1 MIPRSHHSH
10 LRTQILEPAQAF
22 ADTTARSRSITTV
35 GPLVSLP
42 PRRSLRTIVG
52 TGIGNAVEWYDWNV
66 YVVFAP
72 FFAQQFFDPAH
83 PVSAMLSTLAI
94 FAVGF
99 VVRPL
104 GGVLFG
110 WLADRHGRR
119 PSMLLAISLASAG
132 SLLIGVSPTYAGVG
146 VVASSLLLLARLLQG
161 LAHGGEIA
169 SSHTYIAE
177 MAPPRRRGL
186 WSSTIYVSGL
196 SAILVATVLGAGL
209 TTTLTTAQM
218 TEWGWRIP
226 FVVGGVLGL
235 IAILLR
241 RGLDETQAFVKT
253 PRPARPS
260 ILRGMWTYRAAL
272 ARVFGLTLGG
282 TVFFYTW
289 AVAAPAYAI
298 SVGGMN
304 PTAALWAGV
313 AATALGIVLLPVA
326 GHLSDRFGR
335 RPSFVV
341 FALGGAAVTFPLNR
355 LIQDEAWQ
363 LLVAMSIAMVLIA
376 IGAAIVPA
384 ALTEMFPTQL
394 RASGFAVPYSLA
406 VALTGGTAP
415 YLQAWLS
422 SRGHGDVFLGY
433 SVALLVLVAVVA
445 AFMPETK
452 GKSLE

>member
-1 MIPRSHHSH
+1 M
-10 LRTQILEPAQAF
+10 
-22 ADTTARSRSITTV
+22 TTDSATVAVPV
-35 GPLVSLP
+35 GPPISLP

-52 TGIGNAVEWYDWNV
+52 TGIGNAIEWYDWNV
-66 YVVFAP
+66 YIVFAP
-72 FFAQQFFDPAH
+72 FFAQQFFNPADPL
-83 PVSAMLSTLAI
+83 SAMLSTLAI

-99 VVRPL
+99 VLRPL
-104 GGVLFG
+104 GGLLFG
-110 WLADRHGRR
+110 WIADRHGRR

-146 VVASSLLLLARLLQG
+146 VVASLLLLLARLLQG

-169 SSHTYIAE
+169 SSYTYIAE

-186 WSSTIYVSGL
+186 WSSTIFVSGM

-209 TTTLTTAQM
+209 TTMLTEAQM

-226 FVVGGVLGL
+226 FVIGGVLG
-235 IAILLR
+235 IVAIFLR
-241 RGLDETQAFVKT
+241 RGLDETHAFAKT
-253 PRPARPS
+253 RNSEPRPARPS

-272 ARVFGLTLGG
+272 ARVFGLSLGG

-298 SVGGMN
+298 SVGGMDA
-304 PTAALWAGV
+304 TAALWAGV
-313 AATALGIVLLPVA
+313 AATALGIALLPLA

-341 FALGGAAVTFPLNR
+341 FGLGAAAVTFPLDR
-355 LIQDEAWQ
+355 LIQDESWQ
-363 LLVAMSIAMVLIA
+363 LLVAMSIAMALIA
-376 IGAAIVPA
+376 VSAAIAPA
-384 ALTEMFPTQL
+384 ALAELFPTHV

-422 SRGHGDVFLGY
+422 SRGLGDVFLGY

-445 AFMPETK
+445 GFMPETK
-452 GKSLE
+452 GKNLD

>member
-1 MIPRSHHSH
+1 M
-10 LRTQILEPAQAF
+10 
-22 ADTTARSRSITTV
+22 TTDSAKIAVLV
-35 GPLVSLP
+35 GPPISSA
-42 PRRSLRTIVG
+42 PRRPLRTIVG
-52 TGIGNAVEWYDWNV
+52 TGIGNAIEWYDWNV
-66 YVVFAP
+66 YIVFAP
-72 FFAQQFFDPAH
+72 FFAQQFFNPADPF
-83 PVSAMLSTLAI
+83 SAMLSTLAV

-99 VVRPL
+99 VMRPL
-104 GGVLFG
+104 GGLLFG
-110 WLADRHGRR
+110 WIADRDGRR

-169 SSHTYIAE
+169 SSQTYIAE

-186 WSSTIYVSGL
+186 WSSTIFVSGT

-209 TTTLTTAQM
+209 TAMLSEAQM
-218 TEWGWRIP
+218 TDWGWRIP
-226 FVVGGVLGL
+226 FVTGGVFG
-235 IAILLR
+235 IVAIFLR
-241 RGLDETQAFVKT
+241 RGLDETHAFART
-253 PRPARPS
+253 PRAARPS
-260 ILRGMWTYRAAL
+260 ILRDMWNHRAAL
-272 ARVFGLTLGG
+272 ARVFGLSLGS

-304 PTAALWAGV
+304 ATAALWAGV

-341 FALGGAAVTFPLNR
+341 FGLGGAAVTFPLNR
-355 LIQDEAWQ
+355 LVQDEAWQ
-363 LLVAMSIAMVLIA
+363 LLVAMSIAMALIA
-376 IGAAIVPA
+376 ISAAIAPA
-384 ALTEMFPTQL
+384 ALAELFPTRL

-422 SRGHGDVFLGY
+422 SRGLGDVFLGY
-433 SVALLVLVAVVA
+433 SAALLVLVAAVA

-452 GKSLE
+452 GKRLE

>member
-1 MIPRSHHSH
+1 MTTDSANV
-10 LRTQILEPAQAF
+10 TVPA
-22 ADTTARSRSITTV
+22 SPPI
-35 GPLVSLP
+35 SLP

-52 TGIGNAVEWYDWNV
+52 TGIGNAIEWYDWNV
-66 YVVFAP
+66 YIIFAP
-72 FFAQQFFDPAH
+72 FFAQQFFTPAN
-83 PVSAMLSTLAI
+83 PLSAMLSTLGV

-99 VVRPL
+99 VMRPL
-104 GGVLFG
+104 GGLLFG
-110 WLADRHGRR
+110 WIADRHGRR

-169 SSHTYIAE
+169 SSQTYIAE

-186 WSSTIYVSGL
+186 WSSTIFVSGM

-209 TTTLTTAQM
+209 TTTLSTAQM

-226 FVVGGVLGL
+226 FVLGGVLGL
-235 IAILLR
+235 VAIFLR
-241 RGLDETQAFVKT
+241 RGLDETHAFT
-253 PRPARPS
+253 RTRELRAARPP
-260 ILRGMWTYRAAL
+260 ILRDMWHHRAAL
-272 ARVFGLTLGG
+272 ARVFGLSLGG

-289 AVAAPAYAI
+289 ALAAPAYAI

-304 PTAALWAGV
+304 ATAALWAGV

-341 FALGGAAVTFPLNR
+341 FGLSGAAVTFPLDR

-363 LLVAMSIAMVLIA
+363 LLVAMSIAMALIA
-376 IGAAIVPA
+376 ISAAIAPA
-384 ALTEMFPTQL
+384 ALAELFPTHL

-422 SRGHGDVFLGY
+422 SRGFGDVFLGY
-433 SVALLVLVAVVA
+433 SVVLLVLMAVVA

>member
-1 MIPRSHHSH
+1 MSTDSI
-10 LRTQILEPAQAF
+10 RTAVP
-22 ADTTARSRSITTV
+22 V
-35 GPLVSLP
+35 GPPIPLP

-72 FFAQQFFDPAH
+72 FFAQQFFNPADPL
-83 PVSAMLSTLAI
+83 SAMLSTLAV

-99 VVRPL
+99 VMRPL
-104 GGVLFG
+104 GGLLFG
-110 WLADRHGRR
+110 WLADRRGRR

-146 VVASSLLLLARLLQG
+146 VVASLLLLLARLLQG

-177 MAPPRRRGL
+177 VAPPRRRGL
-186 WSSTIYVSGL
+186 WSSTIFVSGM

-209 TTTLTTAQM
+209 TTMLTEAQM

-226 FVVGGVLGL
+226 FVIGGVLGL
-235 IAILLR
+235 VAIFLR
-241 RGLDETQAFVKT
+241 RGLDETDAFAGT
-253 PRPARPS
+253 RERPS
-260 ILRGMWTYRAAL
+260 ILRGMWHHRAAL
-272 ARVFGLTLGG
+272 AQVFGLGLGS

-298 SVGGMN
+298 SVGGMDA
-304 PTAALWAGV
+304 TAALWAGV
-313 AATALGIVLLPVA
+313 AATALGIVLLPLA

-341 FALGGAAVTFPLNR
+341 FGLGGAAVTFPLNS
-355 LIQDEAWQ
+355 LVQDEAWQ
-363 LLVAMSIAMVLIA
+363 LLVAMSIAMALIA
-376 IGAAIVPA
+376 VSAAIAPA
-384 ALTEMFPTQL
+384 ALAELFPTHL

-415 YLQAWLS
+415 YLQAWLAS
-422 SRGHGDVFLGY
+422 HGLGDVFLGY
-433 SVALLVLVAVVA
+433 SAALLVLVAVVA
-445 AFMPETK
+445 ALMPETK

>member
-1 MIPRSHHSH
+1 M
-10 LRTQILEPAQAF
+10 
-22 ADTTARSRSITTV
+22 TTDSAKLAVPV
-35 GPLVSLP
+35 GPSISLA

-52 TGIGNAVEWYDWNV
+52 TGLGNAIEWYDWNV

-72 FFAQQFFDPAH
+72 FFAQQFFNPAD
-83 PVSAMLSTLAI
+83 PVSATLSTLAV

-99 VVRPL
+99 VVRPF
-104 GGVLFG
+104 GGLLFG
-110 WLADRHGRR
+110 WIADRHGRR
-119 PSMLLAISLASAG
+119 PSMLIAISLASAA

-186 WSSTIYVSGL
+186 WSSTIYVSGM

-209 TTTLTTAQM
+209 TTMLSTAQM

-226 FVVGGVLGL
+226 FVIGGLLGL
-235 IAILLR
+235 IAIFLR
-241 RGLDETQAFVKT
+241 RGLDETQAFART
-253 PRPARPS
+253 RDRAARPS
-260 ILRGMWTYRAAL
+260 ILRGMWTHRAAL
-272 ARVFGLTLGG
+272 ARVFGLSLGG

-304 PTAALWAGV
+304 ATAALWAGV

-341 FALGGAAVTFPLNR
+341 FGLGGAAVTFPLNH

-363 LLVAMSIAMVLIA
+363 LLVAMSIAMMLIA
-376 IGAAIVPA
+376 VGAAIVPA
-384 ALTEMFPTQL
+384 ALAELFPTHL

-422 SRGHGDVFLGY
+422 SRGLGDVFLGY
-433 SVALLVLVAVVA
+433 SVALLVLLAVVA

-452 GKSLE
+452 GKSLG

>member
-1 MIPRSHHSH
+1 MTTDS
-10 LRTQILEPAQAF
+10 A
-22 ADTTARSRSITTV
+22 TTAVPV
-35 GPLVSLP
+35 GQPTSLP

-52 TGIGNAVEWYDWNV
+52 TGIGNAIEWYDWNV

-72 FFAQQFFDPAH
+72 FFAQQFFDPAN
-83 PVSAMLSTLAI
+83 PLSAMLATLAI

-99 VVRPL
+99 VMRPL
-104 GGVLFG
+104 GGLLFG
-110 WLADRHGRR
+110 WIADRHGRQ
-119 PSMLLAISLASAG
+119 PSMLLAITLASAG

-146 VVASSLLLLARLLQG
+146 VVASLLLLLARLLQG

-186 WSSTIYVSGL
+186 WSSTIYVSGM

-209 TTTLTTAQM
+209 TAALTEIQM
-218 TEWGWRIP
+218 AEWGWRIP
-226 FVVGGVLGL
+226 FVLGGVLGL
-235 IAILLR
+235 VAIFLR
-241 RGLDETQAFVKT
+241 RGLAETHVFVKARDGR
-253 PRPARPS
+253 PRAARTS
-260 ILRGMWTYRAAL
+260 ILRGMWTHRAAL
-272 ARVFGLTLGG
+272 ARVFGLSLGG

-304 PTAALWAGV
+304 ATAALWAGV
-313 AATALGIVLLPVA
+313 AATALGVALLPVA
-326 GHLSDRFGR
+326 GLLSDRFGR

-341 FALGGAAVTFPLNR
+341 FAVGGAAVTFPLNR
-355 LIQDEAWQ
+355 LVQDEAWQ
-363 LLVAMSIAMVLIA
+363 LLVAMSIAMTLIA
-376 IGAAIVPA
+376 ASAAIVPA
-384 ALTEMFPTQL
+384 ALAELFPTHL

-422 SRGHGDVFLGY
+422 SRGLGDVFLGY
-433 SVALLVLVAVVA
+433 SVVLLVLVAVVA
-445 AFMPETK
+445 ATMPETR
-452 GKSLE
+452 GRNLE